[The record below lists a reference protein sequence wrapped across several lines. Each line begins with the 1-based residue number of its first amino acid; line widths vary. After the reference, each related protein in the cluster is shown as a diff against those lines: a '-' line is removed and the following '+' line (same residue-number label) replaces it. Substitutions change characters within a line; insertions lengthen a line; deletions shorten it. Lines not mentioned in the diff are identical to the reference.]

1 MVGEAG
7 CSSPAEEHMLV
18 ASSSCG
24 LRLFVVVA
32 VGN

>member
-7 CSSPAEEHMLV
+7 YSSPAEEHMLV

-24 LRLFVVVA
+24 LRPFVVVA
-32 VGN
+32 VGL

>member
-24 LRLFVVVA
+24 LRPFVVVA
-32 VGN
+32 VGL

>member
-7 CSSPAEEHMLV
+7 CSSPAEKHMLV

-24 LRLFVVVA
+24 LRPFVVVA
-32 VGN
+32 VGL

>member
-7 CSSPAEEHMLV
+7 CSSKAEEHMLV

-24 LRLFVVVA
+24 LRPFVVVA
-32 VGN
+32 VGL

>member
-7 CSSPAEEHMLV
+7 CSSPAEEHMVV

-24 LRLFVVVA
+24 LRPFVVVA
-32 VGN
+32 VGL